1 MVAEVT
7 ARSARWPL
15 AFAFQFTAAGH
26 LAADVRTAAGQ
37 PQPHLV
43 CGVCGQSV
51 LCLATDLGRP
61 DAGYQ
66 VTPRDIAASTGAHIR
81 QCHDQE

>member
-1 MVAEVT
+1 MIGQVT
-7 ARSARWPL
+7 ARAAHWPL
-15 AFAFQFTAAGH
+15 AFALQSVGAGH
-26 LAADVRTAAGQ
+26 LGVDTRTAPGQ
-37 PQPHLV
+37 AQPHLV

-61 DAGYQ
+61 GAGYQ
-66 VTPRDIAASTGAHIR
+66 VTPRDIAASAGAHLR